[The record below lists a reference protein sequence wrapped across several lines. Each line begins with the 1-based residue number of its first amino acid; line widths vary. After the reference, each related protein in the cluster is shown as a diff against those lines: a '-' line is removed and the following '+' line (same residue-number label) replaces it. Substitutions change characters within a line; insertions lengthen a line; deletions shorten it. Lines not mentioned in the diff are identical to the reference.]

1 MSKAPLKILQ
11 VNASARRSGST
22 SRRLSGELIGS
33 LSDARETLVTVRD
46 LADGVPFVDEDWVG
60 ANFTPAENRTAR
72 QTATLSYSESLI
84 EELEE
89 ADVIVIGVPVY
100 NFSIPAALKAWIDLV
115 TRARRTFQYTDK
127 GPVGLLKN
135 KRAVLV
141 VASGG
146 VTVGSDADFAT
157 KYLKFVLGFIGI
169 TDIEIIAAEGQ
180 AYDADGAAARARAG
194 LEAALKSLGA
204 PVSQAA

>member
-1 MSKAPLKILQ
+1 MSKQPLSILL
-11 VNASARRSGST
+11 VNSSARREGST
-22 SRRLSGELIGS
+22 SRRLASELIGS
-33 LSDARETLVTVRD
+33 LSETRDAAVTVRD

-60 ANFTPAENRTAR
+60 ANFTPAEKRTAR

-84 EELEE
+84 EELEA
-89 ADVIVIGVPVY
+89 ADIIVIGVPVY
-100 NFSIPAALKAWIDLV
+100 NFGVPAALKAWIDLV
-115 TRARRTFQYTDK
+115 TRARRTFEYTDK

-157 KYLKFVLGFIGI
+157 KYLRFVLGFIGI
-169 TDIEIIAAEGQ
+169 TDVEIVAAEGQ

-194 LEAALKSLGA
+194 LEATLKSLVA
-204 PVSQAA
+204 AASQAA

>member
-33 LSDARETLVTVRD
+33 LSDARATLVTVRD